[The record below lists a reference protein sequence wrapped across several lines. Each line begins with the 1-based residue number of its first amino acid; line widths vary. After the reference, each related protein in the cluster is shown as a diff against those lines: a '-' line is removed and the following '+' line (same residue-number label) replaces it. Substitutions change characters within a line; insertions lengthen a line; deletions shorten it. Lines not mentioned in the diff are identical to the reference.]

1 MSLVKVSKILK
12 DAEENSYGVA
22 AFNIFNYETI
32 AWVIETAEEEGK
44 PVLIQFYPGFKDY
57 ISFKVVTGIVKELSA
72 KVKVPI
78 GLHLDHSFS
87 YDEIVQGIKDGFPS
101 VMIDASKEEYRE
113 NVEQT
118 SKVVEYAHK
127 EGIDVEAELGHVGS
141 GANKEDFKSRDFFT
155 GVDEA
160 VRFIEETG
168 ADSLAVSI
176 GNAHGYYAEK
186 PELDFEL
193 LTDIKENTDIP
204 LVLHGGSGIPDKQLK
219 EAARIGI
226 SKFNIATE
234 YFKTFYDEVNKHTAN
249 LEEGNYFETMNQ
261 VKSGV
266 KEFIKYKMRLL
277 NP

>member
-57 ISFKVVTGIVKELSA
+57 ISFKVVTGIVKELSE
-72 KVKVPI
+72 KVMVPI

-87 YDEIVQGIKDGFPS
+87 YAEIVQGIKDGFPS
-101 VMIDASKEEYRE
+101 VMIDASKEEYRK

-127 EGIDVEAELGHVGS
+127 EGIDVEAELGYVGS
-141 GANKEDFKSRDFFT
+141 GANKEEYKSRNFFT

-204 LVLHGGSGIPDKQLK
+204 LVLHGGSGIPDSQLE

-234 YFKTFYDEVNKHTAN
+234 YFKTFYDEVNKYTVN
-249 LEEGNYFETMNQ
+249 SEQGNFFETMNQ

-266 KEFIKYKMRLL
+266 KDFIKYKMRLL